1 MTVVGEILDAIV
13 DGVFKLDRHDRASLS
28 AATRLL
34 LGLMIL
40 TVIILLVATAS

>member
-13 DGVFKLDRHDRASLS
+13 DGVFKLDRASLS